1 MHISIPL
8 VIFDTSALLL
18 MILERVRVLEQVYE
32 ILNSPYIPIVTIAI
46 IKEMEM
52 ILKWSGRGKVRR
64 CINTVLNLI
73 YTSFSIADI
82 NDDADESIRKFVKK
96 YGGIVVTCDLKL
108 KRELEEKNVQV
119 IYFRESSR
127 RMEL

>member
-1 MHISIPL
+1 MCISIPL

-32 ILNSPYIPIVTIAI
+32 ILNSPYIPVVTTAVIR
-46 IKEMEM
+46 EMEI
-52 ILKWSGRGKVRR
+52 ILKWSRRGKVRR
-64 CINTVLNLI
+64 CIDTILSLI
-73 YTSFSIADI
+73 HTSFTIADI
-82 NDDADESIRKFVKK
+82 NDDADESIKRFVER

-108 KRELEEKNVQV
+108 KKELEEKNIKV